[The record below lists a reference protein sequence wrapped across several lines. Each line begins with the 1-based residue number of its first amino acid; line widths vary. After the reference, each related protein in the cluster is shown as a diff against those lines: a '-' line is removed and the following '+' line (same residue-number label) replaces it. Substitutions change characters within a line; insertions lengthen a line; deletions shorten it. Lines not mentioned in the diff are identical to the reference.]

1 MRLEQGTA
9 GISLLAKPLVSAKVA
24 AGPGV
29 RSIRLRAPSE
39 SCEQS
44 MEAIMSASGRL
55 LFAIVAVLPLALLP
69 AQAGQLNPTDA
80 QKADRA
86 GRIDKV
92 DRIDRVDPGAK
103 PSGTHEMYQWYKD
116 EVTKG
121 NPKDNRGSLNLSGIA
136 VKNGASPGDA
146 AGTPKISRRSRD
158 YK

>member
-29 RSIRLRAPSE
+29 RSIRLRAPSG

-55 LFAIVAVLPLALLP
+55 LFAIVAVLPLALP

-80 QKADRA
+80 QKADRT

-92 DRIDRVDPGAK
+92 DRIDRVDQVVK

-136 VKNGASPGDA
+136 VKNGAAPGDA